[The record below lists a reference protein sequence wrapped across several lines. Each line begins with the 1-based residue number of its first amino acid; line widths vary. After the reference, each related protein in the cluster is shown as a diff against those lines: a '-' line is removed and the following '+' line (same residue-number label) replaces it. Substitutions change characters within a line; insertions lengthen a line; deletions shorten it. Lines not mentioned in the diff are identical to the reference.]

1 LERTNRGKREPETSP
16 WVSLCRSLALG
27 ATALFVLCTAL
38 AQVEILA
45 FLGAV
50 IKWLFF
56 AAGLLWLAFYLLR
69 YRGSGEQKRHL
80 FSGQGPGGE
89 MVQLASLNGF
99 RRRAAVEGG
108 GAAEESFAEAEQ
120 CFRSSRFAA
129 AAEACQRSVDAA
141 PTLSGYLNLGAALL
155 NVADFEQAQ
164 EVLELGLGRAR
175 REEDVEF
182 EAAFLADLGLLHAR
196 RGRMQEAL
204 QSYEEGMALFRRL
217 GDLRGRADCLLNI
230 GSVYTHQ
237 GRQEARQ
244 TCELALKL
252 HKQVGSR
259 LGRANGLSNLGFIL
273 TEAGDLETAM
283 QRQRAALKLQEDL
296 KNLLGQGQV
305 LTRIGNVHFRKEELA
320 EARSAYERASELHRQ
335 VGDPLGEASGLVNAG
350 NVLFREGDP
359 EGALEAY
366 EGALEVHT
374 RVGNMLGQANT
385 LTNIGSVLARQRK
398 LAEALEVLTQA
409 RDLYQSTGVE
419 NRGREV
425 AETVIARLE
434 KRRERAQQRAK
445 KQGKKG

>member
-1 LERTNRGKREPETSP
+1 LEKTNRGKRERAVSP
-16 WVSLCRSLALG
+16 WTSLCRSLALG
-27 ATALFVLCTAL
+27 ATGLFVLCLVLT
-38 AQVEILA
+38 QVEILE

-50 IKWLFF
+50 VKWLFF

-69 YRGSGEQKRHL
+69 YRESGEQKRHL

-99 RRRAAVEGG
+99 RRRMEVEDGD
-108 GAAEESFAEAEQ
+108 AAEESFAEAERR
-120 CFRSSRFAA
+120 FRSSRFSA
-129 AAEACQRSVDAA
+129 AAEACQRSIDAA
-141 PTLSGYLNLGAALL
+141 PTLPGYLNLGAALL
-155 NVADFEQAQ
+155 NIADFEQAQ

-175 REEDVEF
+175 REGDVEF
-182 EAAFLADLGLLHAR
+182 EAAFLADLGQLHAR

-204 QSYEEGMALFRRL
+204 QSYEEGMGLFRRL

-230 GSVYTHQ
+230 GSVYAHQ

-252 HKQVGSR
+252 HQQVGSR

-273 TEAGDLETAM
+273 TEAGDIEAAM
-283 QRQRAALKLQEDL
+283 QRQRAALKLHENL
-296 KNLLGQGQV
+296 KNPLGQGQV
-305 LTRIGNVHFRKEELA
+305 LTRIGNVHFRKEELE
-320 EARSAYERASELHRQ
+320 EARAAYERASELHRQ

-350 NVLFREGDP
+350 NVLFREGEP
-359 EGALEAY
+359 EEALEAY
-366 EGALEVHT
+366 ERALEVHT
-374 RVGNMLGQANT
+374 RVGNVLGQANT

-409 RDLYQSTGVE
+409 RDLYQSTGVK

-434 KRRERAQQRAK
+434 RRRERAQQRTK
-445 KQGKKG
+445 KQGE